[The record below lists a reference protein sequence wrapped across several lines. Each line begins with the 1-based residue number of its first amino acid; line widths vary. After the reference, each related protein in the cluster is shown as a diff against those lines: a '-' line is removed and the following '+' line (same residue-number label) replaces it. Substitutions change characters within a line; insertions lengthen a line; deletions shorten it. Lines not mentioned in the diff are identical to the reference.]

1 MTGSAAEA
9 AAAAAA
15 VARRNEASH
24 FRTLTAHHGAATQWM

>member
-1 MTGSAAEA
+1 MTGSAAE